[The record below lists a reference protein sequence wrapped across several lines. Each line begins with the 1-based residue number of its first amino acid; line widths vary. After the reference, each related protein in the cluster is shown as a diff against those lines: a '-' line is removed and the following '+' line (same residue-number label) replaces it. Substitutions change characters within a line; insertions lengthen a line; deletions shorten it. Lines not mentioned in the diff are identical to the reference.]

1 MLKKLFFL
9 GFLSLIVFIAGAYL
23 FWQWA
28 IKPVDPKNQTPQVF
42 VVPQGQSARIIGKR
56 LQTEGLIK
64 NQLVFNLL
72 VDQQSLSNQLQAG
85 DFRLS
90 PSMDLTTIIDSLT
103 HGSLDYW
110 ITFPEGLRVEEY
122 AERLAAKSDL
132 DSQAF
137 ILAAK
142 PFEGQLFPDTYLIPQ
157 TASAQDI
164 IALLTETFT
173 QKSPTQDKNL
183 IILASL
189 IEREAK
195 HDQDR
200 PLVSSVLHNRLKVG
214 MALQVDATV
223 QYLVGNPNN
232 WWKKDLT
239 KQDLTVN
246 SPYNTYLHLG
256 LPPQPI
262 ANPGLAALQAAV
274 NPASTDYL
282 YYVSDS
288 SGYNH
293 YASSLEEHNQNIGK
307 YLNK

>member
-9 GFLSLIVFIAGAYL
+9 GFLSLTVFIVAVYL
-23 FWQWA
+23 FWQSA
-28 IKPVDPKNQTPQVF
+28 IKPVDPKNQTPQIF
-42 VVPQGQSARIIGKR
+42 VVPQGQSAKIIGKR
-56 LQTEGLIK
+56 LQAESLIK
-64 NQLVFNLL
+64 SQLAFNLL
-72 VDQQSLSNQLQAG
+72 VDQQNLSNKLQAG

-90 PSMDLTTIIDSLT
+90 PSMDLKTIIDSLT

-122 AERLAAKSDL
+122 AERLSAKSDL
-132 DSQAF
+132 DPQAF

-142 PFEGQLFPDTYLIPQ
+142 PFEGRLFPDTYLIPQ
-157 TASAQDI
+157 TASAEDI
-164 IALLTETFT
+164 IALLTETFIK
-173 QKSPTQDKNL
+173 KSPTQDKDL

-195 HDQDR
+195 HSQDR
-200 PLVSSVLHNRLKVG
+200 PLVSSVLHNRLKIN
-214 MALQVDATV
+214 MALQIDATV
-223 QYLVGNPNN
+223 QYVVGKPNN

-239 KQDLTVN
+239 KQDLAIN
-246 SPYNTYLHLG
+246 SPYNTYLHPG

-274 NPASTDYL
+274 NPDSTNYL

-293 YASSLEEHNQNIGK
+293 YAEDLAGHQANIAQ
-307 YLNK
+307 YLQ

>member
-9 GFLSLIVFIAGAYL
+9 GFLSLIIFIVGAYL

-28 IKPVDPKNQTPQVF
+28 IRPVDPKNNTPQVF
-42 VVPQGQSARIIGKR
+42 VVPQGQSAKIIGKR
-56 LQTEGLIK
+56 LKAEGLIK
-64 NQLVFNLL
+64 NQLAFNLL
-72 VDQQSLSNQLQAG
+72 VDQQSLSDNLQAG

-90 PSMDLTTIIDSLT
+90 PSMDLKTMIDSLT

-132 DSQAF
+132 DPQVF

-157 TASAQDI
+157 TASAEDI
-164 IALLTETFT
+164 VALLTDTFS
-173 QKSPTQDKNL
+173 QKSPTQDKEL

-195 HDQDR
+195 HSQDR
-200 PLVSSVLHNRLKVG
+200 PLVSSVLHNRLKIG
-214 MALQVDATV
+214 MTLQIDATV
-223 QYLVGNPNN
+223 QYIVGKSNN

-239 KQDLTVN
+239 KQDLAIN
-246 SPYNTYLHLG
+246 SLYNTYLHPG
-256 LPPQPI
+256 LPPKPI

-274 NPASTDYL
+274 SPASSDYL

-293 YASSLEEHNQNIGK
+293 YATTLEEHNQNITQ
-307 YLNK
+307 YLK